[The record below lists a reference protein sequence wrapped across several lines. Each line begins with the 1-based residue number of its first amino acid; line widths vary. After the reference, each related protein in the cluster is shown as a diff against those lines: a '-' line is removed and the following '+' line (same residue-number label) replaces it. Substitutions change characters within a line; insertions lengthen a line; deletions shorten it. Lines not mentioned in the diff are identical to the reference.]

1 MTRVSRPRRRT
12 RPARPRRVALANA
25 AGTRIPDAEV
35 SALASACRVTFSAT
49 GAQSVA
55 PPCMKYDR
63 STHQFI
69 YNWKVGKTTGA
80 ETVSAQ
86 VSYPSTTTKT
96 TKSHGITITN

>member
-1 MTRVSRPRRRT
+1 
-12 RPARPRRVALANA
+12 
-25 AGTRIPDAEV
+25 
-35 SALASACRVTFSAT
+35 
-49 GAQSVA
+49 
-55 PPCMKYDR
+55 MKYDR

-69 YNWKVGKTTGA
+69 YNWRVGKTTGA